1 MDIEGPYGMTIMH
14 SRSSFSGVQSQME
27 AELLGLKF
35 AVESMVSTRQC
46 GVILESHYL
55 LV

>member
-35 AVESMVSTRQC
+35 VVESMVSTRQC